1 MKLRS
6 TVVASSLVLS
16 VLSGAVTTATPA
28 SADSSKTCN
37 SSSLASQTKGKVPVI
52 LVHGL
57 VGNAGAWG
65 DPSDSKSMVNTIKK
79 IPGVYLDE
87 VFDYSS
93 TNTKWVTDS
102 NIGPRL
108 ANRIDCLAQAS
119 DREPV
124 VVGHSMGGAA
134 ARLASSLTVNGRK
147 VANEFGMLITLGT
160 PNLGSGWANVG
171 TDFIRSLCPVRPVL
185 DHSVCDFGQ
194 ISALKGLRENSEEL
208 KNLPWMPRS
217 VPVLAIAGDVSLRV
231 NIFNASITHDT
242 ESDLVVDK
250 NSALQDIRT
259 TSAGGGSKTFA
270 CTMDHLQFPDCWH
283 SGLTS
288 NGDVIQTVKDAIA
301 RYAAATK
308 PKPVNPYDGF
318 VSDKWGR
325 HLSSLKI
332 KSNGTGHLM
341 IDSGAG
347 GVEGCGTGDGYCG
360 FQGDF
365 TSTKNSDGS
374 LNVTYTKIW
383 YTFNGTQIV
392 PMPPS
397 FDTTMPKVGDSIT
410 IKKFPDLTLLI
421 QQHGQLAQYDM
432 DIEVDGKQYRGFVWC
447 GPKSGTITGT
457 NKYTTFCGA

>member
-37 SSSLASQTKGKVPVI
+37 SSSLASQAKGKVPVI

-288 NGDVIQTVKDAIA
+288 NGDVIQTVKDAIT
-301 RYAAATK
+301 RYAAATR
-308 PKPVNPYDGF
+308 PKPVNTLAKVAAETWYRHASQFKTDKDG
-318 VSDKWGR
+318 
-325 HLSSLKI
+325 
-332 KSNGTGHLM
+332 NGSMLIG
-341 IDSGAG
+341 SGYG
-347 GVEGCGTGDGYCG
+347 GLAGCGPWCT
-360 FQGDF
+360 FNANLKLVNQ
-365 TSTKNSDGS
+365 SDGT
-374 LNVTYTKIW
+374 LKGTYTKVW
-383 YTFNGTQIV
+383 FTAADTGEDESLHPV
-392 PMPPS
+392 SPPRS
-397 FDTTMPKVGDSIT
+397 LTALFPRIGDTTIIT
-410 IKKFPDLTLLI
+410 HKPEDDELHISELGNP
-421 QQHGQLAQYDM
+421 GSY
-432 DIEVDGKQYRGFVWC
+432 WC
-447 GPKSGTITGT
+447 GPNSTDPHHH
-457 NKYTTFCGA
+457 C